1 VVTEK
6 EVVVT
11 VETVRTEKEEVVVT
25 QISEILAEAVEVRW
39 FIGLGAGGESEQIE
53 LEKRFVDF
61 FNAQQDEIELVP
73 EFADSSVA
81 LDILTTEILAG
92 DAPDIIGPVDYRG
105 TNEVRGAFMDLT
117 DYLAIYDMSDFSE
130 GALRGWTTP
139 EFGLRGLPVNI
150 DPSAIYINKD
160 LFDKADL
167 DYPPIRY
174 DDAYADGDD
183 WSIDK
188 LTELAMLLTLDGNG
202 NNATDAAFDPES
214 IVQFGF
220 AHQWAYPRG
229 WATFF
234 GPGSFLDD
242 AGAVA
247 VCPDHWREAFK
258 WVYDGMWVDHFHP
271 HGRHIRGEV
280 LDGDPFGSG
289 HVAMAHCHTWYTCC
303 VPTEAAWDY
312 ATCPSYNGVATA
324 KLDTDMIGVVAS
336 TEVPEQA
343 VKAVYDIATSPALIN
358 LWGAVPALKSM
369 QGGYMANMAAAHPG
383 VENWNTIMAGLDHI
397 DVPNHDAYMPNF
409 PLADERVEA
418 FRLELEETDGVD
430 VDAAID
436 ILVSDLQAIFDAA

>member
-1 VVTEK
+1 MTKEDSELQSKRVSRRDFLRLSALSAAGAALAGCCPAPEVTEK

-25 QISEILAEAVEVRW
+25 QISEIFAEAVEVRW

-139 EFGLRGLPVNI
+139 ELGLVGLPVNVS
-150 DPSAIYINKD
+150 PSAIYINKD
-160 LFDKADL
+160 LFNEADL
-167 DYPPIRY
+167 DYPPTGY
-174 DDAYADGDD
+174 GDAYADGDD

-188 LTELAMLLTLDGNG
+188 LTELAMRLTLDGNG
-202 NNATDAAFDPES
+202 NNATDAAFDPED
-214 IVQFGF
+214 IVQFGY

-234 GPGSFLDD
+234 GAGNFVEDD
-242 AGAVA
+242 GAVA

-271 HGRHIRGEV
+271 NGRHIRGD
-280 LDGDPFGSG
+280 LLGGDPFGSG

-303 VPTEAAWDY
+303 VPVEAAWDY
-312 ATCPSYNGVATA
+312 AACPSYNGVATA

-336 TEVPEQA
+336 CEVPEQA
-343 VKAVYDIATSPALIN
+343 VKAVYDIATSPTLIN
-358 LWGAVPALKSM
+358 L
-369 QGGYMANMAAAHPG
+369 
-383 VENWNTIMAGLDHI
+383 
-397 DVPNHDAYMPNF
+397 
-409 PLADERVEA
+409 
-418 FRLELEETDGVD
+418 
-430 VDAAID
+430 
-436 ILVSDLQAIFDAA
+436 